1 MTTILLQIEADL
13 AGSEPIHREQLERA
27 AAVVLAGQNIPDDT
41 MLSIIITT
49 DDHIQRLNQQFR
61 GIDAPTDVL
70 SFPADPLPEEVEAE
84 EGHYWGDVIISLP
97 YTLRRVQVAGHS
109 IHDELVLLVI
119 HGTLHLLGFDHN
131 TPENQ
136 AIMWKHQ
143 AEALAAMQIKLD
155 VPDYIHED

>member
-13 AGSEPIHREQLERA
+13 AGSNPIHRDQLEQA
-27 AAVVLAGQNIPDDT
+27 ARTVLQLQNVTGDA

-49 DDHIQRLNQQFR
+49 DEHIRQLNQQFR
-61 GIDAPTDVL
+61 GIDSPTDVL

-84 EGHYWGDVIISLP
+84 EGRYWGDVIIGLP
-97 YTLRRVQVAGHS
+97 YTLRRVQAAGHN
-109 IHDELVLLVI
+109 IHDELMLLVI
-119 HGTLHLLGFDHN
+119 HGTLHLLGFDHD

-136 AIMWKHQ
+136 TVMWKHQ
-143 AEALAAMQIKLD
+143 AEALAAMQITLD